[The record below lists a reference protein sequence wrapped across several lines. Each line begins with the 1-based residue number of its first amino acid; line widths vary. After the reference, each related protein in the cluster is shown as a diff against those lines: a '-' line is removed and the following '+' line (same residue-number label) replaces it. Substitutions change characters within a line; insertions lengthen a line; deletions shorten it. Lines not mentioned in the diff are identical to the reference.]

1 MRKMN
6 KLIIDNSVNIEEII
20 VDSDMDITISFND
33 CKRILNIQVMP
44 GVCLKIFDIS
54 NNTNNK
60 GRLKQYAIPNCITG

>member
-1 MRKMN
+1 MN

-33 CKRILNIQVMP
+33 CKRNLNIQVMP

-54 NNTNNK
+54 NNT
-60 GRLKQYAIPNCITG
+60 